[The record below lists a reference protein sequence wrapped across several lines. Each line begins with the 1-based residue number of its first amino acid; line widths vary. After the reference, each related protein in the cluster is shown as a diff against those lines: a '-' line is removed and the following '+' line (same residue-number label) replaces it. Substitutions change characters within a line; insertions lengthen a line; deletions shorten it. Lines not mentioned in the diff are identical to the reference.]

1 MKKWMF
7 VAVVAGVALVAAIS
21 LVPMAL
27 AQGPADGYGRGAMVG
42 EGQFGPGFV
51 DEDGNGTCD
60 NFVDTDGDGV
70 CDLAGTGLRQGRGF
84 VDEDGNGTCDN
95 FVDADGDGVCDHA
108 GEGGQGPGFVDE
120 DGDGVCDHAGA
131 GRQAGHGGRMM
142 GRRAQ

>member
-1 MKKWMF
+1 MTTIQAIITDWRQTVNTKKWLVVTGT
-7 VAVVAGVALVAAIS
+7 VAVALVATVT

-42 EGQFGPGFV
+42 EGQFGP
-51 DEDGNGTCD
+51 
-60 NFVDTDGDGV
+60 
-70 CDLAGTGLRQGRGF
+70 GF

-131 GRQAGHGGRMM
+131 GRQTGHGGRMM